1 VEKPVIVGFDPGTT
15 AALAIIDTRGN
26 VLYLKSKRGFKRSE
40 ILNRIT
46 RIGKP
51 LLIAGDRNPPSKSV
65 EKLASIL
72 SCKTFYPK
80 KSLSLREKNELTKE
94 FLEIIEDD
102 HEKDALA
109 SALYAFK
116 FHLKVFKRIKSVLS
130 SLGLENFYERVTES
144 VVLGESKNISDAI
157 NKLMNKPRK
166 KERKV
171 AKKKKPV
178 EKEVEELRRRIKQL
192 ETDLGI
198 LKEYNQSLKKRLSES
213 KKRIEYYK
221 KKSKEKIDIDS
232 IGILKRKMSE
242 LKQKL
247 EENKTIIRK
256 LKLLREFE
264 LEGFVP
270 LIELREIR
278 MNLLDLLN
286 ETIGLKGR
294 VIIAED
300 SKNAQLLNDFNI
312 EALVAEKIDEKILEK
327 VNFPI
332 ILRKDISI
340 ERMKNVSVVRRED
353 FEKALKEARKK
364 GFIEWLKEY
373 KKRRF

>member
-1 VEKPVIVGFDPGTT
+1 MEKPVIVGFDPGTT

-51 LLIAGDRNPPSKSV
+51 LLIAGDRNPLSKSV

-72 SCKTFYPK
+72 SCKAFYPK
-80 KSLSLREKNELTKE
+80 KSLSLKEKNELTQN
-94 FLEIIEDD
+94 FIEIIEDD

-116 FHLKVFKRIKSVLS
+116 FHLKVFKRIESVLS
-130 SLGLENFYERVTES
+130 SLGLERFYERIIES
-144 VVLGESKNISDAI
+144 VMLGKSKNISDAI
-157 NKLMNKPRK
+157 NKLMVKPRK
-166 KERKV
+166 KEKKITR
-171 AKKKKPV
+171 KKKPM
-178 EKEVEELRRRIKQL
+178 EEEIEELKRKIKQL
-192 ETDLGI
+192 ETDLRI
-198 LKEYNQSLKKRLSES
+198 LKDYNQSLKKRLNES
-213 KKRIEYYK
+213 RRKIEYYK
-221 KKSKEKIDIDS
+221 KRMKEKIDIDS
-232 IGILKRKMSE
+232 IGILKRRMSE

-247 EENKTIIRK
+247 EENKTVIRR
-256 LKLLREFE
+256 LKLLRESE
-264 LEGFVP
+264 LEGFIP

-278 MNLLDLLN
+278 TNLLKILN